1 MNKEYQRG
9 FGMVDMAIAV
19 AVAGILVGIFATI
32 QQAASQRNAV
42 SDATNLYS
50 RIDEAIVAFAQLND
64 RLPCPST
71 DDGGVEN
78 CSGAT
83 TGQVP
88 YLTIGLPNYEAA
100 SVTYSLNAYTASD
113 GTRVDLSKVSAPG
126 VLQFQMS
133 NQPTSSVGPL
143 QGAGPNGGNFALLGL
158 CEAMV
163 RPRASGFGGA
173 LAYSLSRVSVSNGF
187 GIIPGY
193 SVSVDDLAARM
204 ACGALVSN
212 AARGYFNTVA
222 AFAATLRNFEDY
234 LNFENI
240 ALHVANTD
248 LAYGIFIASTSGP
261 MKVDVKKAQ
270 LQAATGV
277 CLVDSSKC
285 DAVGFAT
292 TDLTTESAYETL
304 NALRLVRYAINQGNA
319 SENFSNMTA
328 LTAQLAAQLDAV
340 QNRALESAAGGV
352 YTP

>member
-1 MNKEYQRG
+1 MNKIHQRG
-9 FGMVDMAIAV
+9 FGLIDMAV
-19 AVAGILVGIFATI
+19 AVMVAGLLTAIFATI
-32 QQAASQRNAV
+32 QQATSQRNAV
-42 SDATNLYS
+42 SNVTDLYT

-64 RLPCPST
+64 RLPCPAT

-100 SVTYSLNAYTASD
+100 SITYSLKAYTASD
-113 GTRVDLSKVSAPG
+113 GSSVDLSKTAVPG
-126 VLQFQMS
+126 VLQFRMS
-133 NQPTSSVGPL
+133 DQPTASVVPL
-143 QGAGPNGGNFALLGL
+143 KGSGPNGGSFNLLGL
-158 CEAMV
+158 CEALT
-163 RPRASGFGGA
+163 RPRASGSGGA
-173 LAYSLSRVSVSNGF
+173 LAYSLSRVSVSSGF
-187 GIIPGY
+187 GIVPGY

-204 ACGALVSN
+204 ACGALVSS

-240 ALHVANTD
+240 GLQVANTD
-248 LAYGIFIASTSGP
+248 LAYGIFIVSTSGP

-270 LQAATGV
+270 VQAATGV

-285 DAVGFAT
+285 GAVGFAA
-292 TDLTTESAYETL
+292 TDLATESAYETL
-304 NALRLVRYAINQGNA
+304 NALRLARYVINQGNA
-319 SENFSNMTA
+319 SANMSAMTA
-328 LTAQLAAQLDAV
+328 LTAQVAAQLDAV
-340 QNRALESAAGGV
+340 QNRAMESAAGGV

>member
-163 RPRASGFGGA
+163 SHVRPVSVA
-173 LAYSLSRVSVSNGF
+173 LWHIVYLVFRFPTGSALSRVIRYRWMISRHAWRVVRLC
-187 GIIPGY
+187 PTQ
-193 SVSVDDLAARM
+193 L
-204 ACGALVSN
+204 
-212 AARGYFNTVA
+212 
-222 AFAATLRNFEDY
+222 AATLI
-234 LNFENI
+234 L
-240 ALHVANTD
+240 
-248 LAYGIFIASTSGP
+248 
-261 MKVDVKKAQ
+261 
-270 LQAATGV
+270 
-277 CLVDSSKC
+277 
-285 DAVGFAT
+285 
-292 TDLTTESAYETL
+292 
-304 NALRLVRYAINQGNA
+304 
-319 SENFSNMTA
+319 
-328 LTAQLAAQLDAV
+328 
-340 QNRALESAAGGV
+340 
-352 YTP
+352 